1 MISPVNND
9 LTGLV
14 FESNNDKIALE
25 NSLAKLSS
33 GNKLVRTGD
42 DTGAFSQASKL
53 GSKNKRDL
61 VSLQN
66 LQNLVSYS
74 QTQDGVLQQVGKII
88 DRMNEITVR
97 ALDVTATDADRE
109 NYNKEFLELS
119 SQMDQMAEEKF
130 EGIVLFGA
138 GGFSSEKKEFL
149 DSLKNNWLKA
159 AEDLINQQ
167 YGWAPKPS
175 DTWDLI
181 VNENDTGGYAAFV
194 RTSWYTSGPNLGK
207 ADVVEMQFDLPDF
220 TAPHTQPSS
229 TADGIVA
236 HEMVHLMQSQNS
248 YFGDLTGDGSSL
260 ASWFKEGL
268 AEFIRGADSRVYSI
282 LGNNPSD
289 AQIDSLLGA
298 IGTGNESWSS
308 NEQYATGYLAARFLD
323 YEIKQAGQST
333 GIKHMTNWMKTQ
345 FDNSLGSAN
354 SGINQ
359 YVATFLNG
367 RGYITND
374 NNGFLDAYKGTA
386 GRNYIKDAGKYDY
399 ANNVQDQTNTDTGSI
414 RGSDAGGSGGNLNA
428 QAVIPDATGSPQ
440 SVYVAETEENSLS
453 ASIDGT
459 GATYDLQ
466 SVYAVQVGD
475 TTTYNLNSIS
485 SARATLTQLT
495 TMMTNLA
502 SQRSS
507 NGANMSRLEKEIQN
521 LNGKIMTGEMAVSR
535 IQDTDVA
542 KESTQFASNQ
552 VRMQAS
558 IAILAQAKDL
568 NVGIRDLIRGI
579 TIGQS

>member
-1 MISPVNND
+1 
-9 LTGLV
+9 
-14 FESNNDKIALE
+14 
-25 NSLAKLSS
+25 
-33 GNKLVRTGD
+33 
-42 DTGAFSQASKL
+42 
-53 GSKNKRDL
+53 
-61 VSLQN
+61 
-66 LQNLVSYS
+66 
-74 QTQDGVLQQVGKII
+74 
-88 DRMNEITVR
+88 
-97 ALDVTATDADRE
+97 
-109 NYNKEFLELS
+109 
-119 SQMDQMAEEKF
+119 
-130 EGIVLFGA
+130 
-138 GGFSSEKKEFL
+138 
-149 DSLKNNWLKA
+149 
-159 AEDLINQQ
+159 
-167 YGWAPKPS
+167 
-175 DTWDLI
+175 
-181 VNENDTGGYAAFV
+181 
-194 RTSWYTSGPNLGK
+194 
-207 ADVVEMQFDLPDF
+207 
-220 TAPHTQPSS
+220 
-229 TADGIVA
+229 
-236 HEMVHLMQSQNS
+236 
-248 YFGDLTGDGSSL
+248 
-260 ASWFKEGL
+260 
-268 AEFIRGADSRVYSI
+268 
-282 LGNNPSD
+282 
-289 AQIDSLLGA
+289 
-298 IGTGNESWSS
+298 
-308 NEQYATGYLAARFLD
+308 
-323 YEIKQAGQST
+323 
-333 GIKHMTNWMKTQ
+333 
-345 FDNSLGSAN
+345 
-354 SGINQ
+354 
-359 YVATFLNG
+359 VATFLNG

-386 GRNYIKDAGKYDY
+386 GRNHIKDAGKYDY

-440 SVYVAETEENSLS
+440 SVYVAETEKNSLS